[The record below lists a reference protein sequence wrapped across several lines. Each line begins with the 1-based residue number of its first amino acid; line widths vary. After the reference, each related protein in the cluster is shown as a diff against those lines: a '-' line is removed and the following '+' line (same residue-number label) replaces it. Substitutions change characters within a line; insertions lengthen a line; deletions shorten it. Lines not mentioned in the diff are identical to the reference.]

1 MSTSFSFLIGYQ
13 QRSFAR
19 HRSRL
24 AQLRNL
30 RCADADWF
38 IRQPGRIV
46 RFRPERKA
54 DFSLLPASTTP
65 PTFVP
70 HQLDA
75 DGPLI
80 WVAVIDILRAADLPA
95 LPGQGVLRSRVRTV
109 PIRSRRLQLCL
120 EEEFAIAVCSELLAR
135 QQHPSL
141 RSVLAA

>member
-1 MSTSFSFLIGYQ
+1 MVRYQ
-13 QRSFAR
+13 QRSLDR

-24 AQLRNL
+24 SQLRSL
-30 RCADADWF
+30 RYADADWF
-38 IRQPGRIV
+38 LRNPGRIV

-54 DFSLLPASTTP
+54 DFSLLPASTIP

-80 WVAVIDILRAADLPA
+80 WVAVIDILRAVDLPA
-95 LPGQGVLRSRVRTV
+95 LPGQGALRARVRTV

-120 EEEFAIAVCSELLAR
+120 EEEFAIAVCYELLER
-135 QQHPSL
+135 QQNTSL
-141 RSVLAA
+141 RALLAA